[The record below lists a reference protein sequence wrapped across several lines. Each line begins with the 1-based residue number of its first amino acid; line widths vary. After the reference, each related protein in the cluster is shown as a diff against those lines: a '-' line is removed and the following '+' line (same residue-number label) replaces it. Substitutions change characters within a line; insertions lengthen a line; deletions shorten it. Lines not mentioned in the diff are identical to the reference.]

1 MDNRQR
7 QPKSAWLERVLDK
20 LIDNTIGG
28 DVDEE
33 VKEILLEELWGLVT
47 RYVVFTWIIRFN

>member
-28 DVDEE
+28 DVVEE
-33 VKEILLEELWGLVT
+33 DKEILLEELWGLVT